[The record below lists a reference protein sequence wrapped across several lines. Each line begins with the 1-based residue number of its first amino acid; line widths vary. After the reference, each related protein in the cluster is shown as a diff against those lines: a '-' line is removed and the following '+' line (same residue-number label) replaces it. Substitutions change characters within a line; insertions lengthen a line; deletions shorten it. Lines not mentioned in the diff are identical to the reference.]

1 VVKEKEKDNKEK
13 RGTVPKAEKQ
23 LLKDNQE
30 KELEMWKDNNTN
42 EFNLQLKEKAHGEN
56 KKFSAVQLEELQ
68 AVQLRTFLEVIYFL
82 FLFFFLFSFLSFLFL
97 LFSLSADLPNLFLFI
112 RCQQEFE
119 RRKLAKELMQHK
131 KIKHL
136 EALQMLEL
144 NQTTQV
150 HNLEREH
157 QDKTRAFEEN
167 QLLENHRQF
176 EKDLKKYQTVS
187 TIVLSLFAFV
197 ADPPFSSSPSPFL
210 PPS

>member
-1 VVKEKEKDNKEK
+1 VVKEKEKDYKEK

-56 KKFSAVQLEELQ
+56 KKFGAVQLEELQ
-68 AVQLRTFLEVIYFL
+68 AVQLRNFLEVFC
-82 FLFFFLFSFLSFLFL
+82 FFFFSFFFFLLSLFT
-97 LFSLSADLPNLFLFI
+97 ADLPTSSLFI